1 MNLLGHKF
9 KIGDLIATHDA
20 FNNNKLIIG
29 IIKQCYIGV
38 KNLPLYV
45 IIWADN
51 DKADSSVSGCSIEVS
66 MPEKNVEIYRDMY
79 LRFRRDMDDGKNG
92 KK

>member
-29 IIKQCYIGV
+29 LIKQCYIGV

-51 DKADSSVSGCSIEVS
+51 DNKANAGHSLSECSIEVS
-66 MPEKNVEIYRDMY
+66 MPERSVEVYRDIY
-79 LRFRRDMDDGKNG
+79 LRFRREMDHGKR
-92 KK
+92 